1 MTYLLKLSCFGNN
14 RSNVQQK
21 IFKTKKKKKL
31 LKLNKK
37 YIDNCRL
44 KLVKIIQAF
53 INSRK
58 KLVYI
63 LDYLF

>member
-21 IFKTKKKKKL
+21 IFKTKKKI

-44 KLVKIIQAF
+44 KLVKIIQAV
-53 INSRK
+53 INSCK

>member
-31 LKLNKK
+31 LKSNKK

-44 KLVKIIQAF
+44 KLVKIIQAV
-53 INSRK
+53 INSCK

>member
-21 IFKTKKKKKL
+21 IFKTKKKKL

>member
-21 IFKTKKKKKL
+21 IFKTKKKI

>member
-21 IFKTKKKKKL
+21 IFKTKKKKI

>member
-21 IFKTKKKKKL
+21 IFKTKKKNL